1 MDKRGFA
8 SFSLLHFA
16 MSIVDPSFF
25 CALILLSEINNC
37 ISVNVHVPWLGDYLR
52 RLFCGFARANC
63 WGNSFSNTHTRPD
76 NNSFGSS
83 IHGPGF
89 ISYRHF
95 FHPFNE
101 AHNCRRFEAKCPF
114 ELKKWPKSSTNYFQ
128 KLQLSDDVA
137 GATFMAAG
145 SSAPELFTSLI
156 GEFSNYWLKLRIL

>member
-1 MDKRGFA
+1 MSNCIKQMIDGHARFCVTRSA
-8 SFSLLHFA
+8 FRQYNCWPLFFSINFT
-16 MSIVDPSFF
+16 VTFKQ
-25 CALILLSEINNC
+25 INNC

-63 WGNSFSNTHTRPD
+63 WGNFHRPD

-83 IHGPGF
+83 NHGSRF
-89 ISYRHF
+89 IPAF
-95 FHPFNE
+95 FIPSE
-101 AHNCRRFEAKCPF
+101 AHNCRCFVLINVQINNWMNF
-114 ELKKWPKSSTNYFQ
+114 FQ

-156 GEFSNYWLKLRIL
+156 GELSNYWLELQIL

>member
-1 MDKRGFA
+1 MH
-8 SFSLLHFA
+8 LHFA
-16 MSIVDPSFF
+16 IYVVDNCWPLFFSINFTAHCHCQSF
-25 CALILLSEINNC
+25 EQINNC

-63 WGNSFSNTHTRPD
+63 WGNFHRPD

-83 IHGPGF
+83 NLRSRF
-89 ISYRHF
+89 IPAF
-95 FHPFNE
+95 FIPSE
-101 AHNCRRFEAKCPF
+101 AHNCRRLMPIGVLINVQIRNWMNF
-114 ELKKWPKSSTNYFQ
+114 FQ

-156 GEFSNYWLKLRIL
+156 GELSNYWLELQIL